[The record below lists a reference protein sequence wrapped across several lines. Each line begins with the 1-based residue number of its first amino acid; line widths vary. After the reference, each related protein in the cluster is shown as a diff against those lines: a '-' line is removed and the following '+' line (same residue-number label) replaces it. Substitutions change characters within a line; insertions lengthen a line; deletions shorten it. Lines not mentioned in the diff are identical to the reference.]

1 MRDRM
6 YDDWRKMQSR
16 VHERCNVCQ
25 ASADKV
31 AAREHSHTHMAYE
44 KVLEQVRNRHKQAEQ
59 EVRRRREHNQQA
71 QLRRRERNERSHKRH
86 HERRH
91 ERREPPAEPS
101 ADLTPAHGERRDA
114 QQMSKCS
121 CEQHVREPLAMS
133 EALASKSNILAQEA
147 VKELAKEAAE
157 EAAVARQ
164 EMVQKLH
171 AEQEA
176 AKAKAAAT
184 EAAKAKVEAA
194 ANKAARAM
202 EAAERAVKEAA
213 LAAQEAGDIQS
224 AFEVIDVV
232 EVEEAGSP
240 DTEPE
245 HYDELYPN
253 EPLTGRGARE
263 ASGYTAAARRRAT
276 GAATGRSH
284 AA

>member
-1 MRDRM
+1 
-6 YDDWRKMQSR
+6 
-16 VHERCNVCQ
+16 
-25 ASADKV
+25 
-31 AAREHSHTHMAYE
+31 
-44 KVLEQVRNRHKQAEQ
+44 
-59 EVRRRREHNQQA
+59 
-71 QLRRRERNERSHKRH
+71 
-86 HERRH
+86 
-91 ERREPPAEPS
+91 
-101 ADLTPAHGERRDA
+101 
-114 QQMSKCS
+114 MSKCS
-121 CEQHVREPLAMS
+121 CDQHVHEPLAMS
-133 EALASKSNILAQEA
+133 ESLASKPNIFA
-147 VKELAKEAAE
+147 
-157 EAAVARQ
+157 
-164 EMVQKLH
+164 
-171 AEQEA
+171 QEA

-276 GAATGRSH
+276 GA
-284 AA
+284 